1 MCCLTSASSGL
12 KGPGF
17 SSVNPCGTGRTARQK
32 VTMRII
38 LAITGASGVRY
49 GLRLGEE
56 LLAAG
61 HTLIFLVSTA
71 GFEVLKA
78 EAGLDW
84 SGAELE
90 VSSRL
95 REHFQIPEDRLRYYA
110 GDNLLAPVASGS
122 AAADA
127 MVVCPCSMGS
137 LARIACGISGNLLE
151 RSADV
156 MLKEKRPL
164 VLVPRET
171 PLSEIHLENMLKL
184 ARMGT
189 RIVPAMPALYHA
201 PQTVEEMIDFVVGKV
216 LESLGIG
223 HRLYRPWN
231 PLVKR

>member
-1 MCCLTSASSGL
+1 
-12 KGPGF
+12 
-17 SSVNPCGTGRTARQK
+17 
-32 VTMRII
+32 MRII
-38 LAITGASGVRY
+38 LAITGASGARY
-49 GLRLGEE
+49 GLRLCEE

-61 HTLIFLVSTA
+61 HTLTLQISTA
-71 GFEVLKA
+71 GFEVLRA

-84 SGAELE
+84 SGTEHE
-90 VSSRL
+90 VSVRL
-95 REHFQIPEDRLRYYA
+95 REHFHAPESRLQYYS

-122 AAADA
+122 SAVDA

-137 LARIACGISGNLLE
+137 LARIACGVSGNLLE

-156 MLKEKRPL
+156 MLKERRPL

-201 PQTVEEMIDFVVGKV
+201 PQTVEQMIAFVVGKV
-216 LESLGIG
+216 LEALGIE
-223 HRLYRPWN
+223 HSLYRPWN
-231 PLVKR
+231 PVVKR